1 MKPTPY
7 SLSRW
12 QGTALALIAAA
23 SLAACGGGGSTV
35 TAIPQTITS
44 LSVSAAEVAGGTANL
59 SAQASSGLTSF
70 TYASSTPATCTVSNA
85 VLSFVSAGTCT
96 VQVTQAGNA
105 NFSSASTT
113 FNFAVGAAAP
123 VQPTITFSSGFA
135 SNTATVEGGAYTGY
149 SGSNLD
155 NWGCNS
161 ANNCGGGSGGYGT
174 PATSYAYYYYQTT
187 TAAAGEYVG
196 ISLFAPGVTALST
209 TGDTSGVAP
218 PSTYKLNFKFNPN
231 PEWFNSNT
239 KNFVVILAL
248 GKKIAVT
255 GNPNCHIQ
263 LRQVVT
269 PTSAGATSYSLP
281 LSGFGVVQDCGTGV
295 NTVSAALAASPNVSQ
310 IDIQGDGGTAAV
322 TTNNLTSG
330 ANLSVPTTGNNP
342 VYPTT
347 IALTGGITFTP

>member
-23 SLAACGGGGSTV
+23 SLTACGGGGSTV

-105 NFSSASTT
+105 NFSSASTS
-113 FNFAVGAAAP
+113 FNFAVSGA
-123 VQPTITFSSGFA
+123 VQPTITYSSGFA
-135 SNTATVEGGAYTGY
+135 AGNLTVEGGAYGGY
-149 SGSNLD
+149 SGSNQD
-155 NWGCNS
+155 GYNCNGQPNW
-161 ANNCGGGSGGYGT
+161 CGGGTGAVSNT
-174 PATSYAYYYYQTT
+174 VTAANSYSYYYYQTPT
-187 TAAAGEYVG
+187 PATALYMGLYM
-196 ISLFAPGVTALST
+196 LAPSVTALSNSA
-209 TGDTSGVAP
+209 DTNGVSP
-218 PSTYKLNFKFNPN
+218 PSSYKLNFKLNQN
-231 PEWFNSNT
+231 PEWYNSTTN
-239 KNFVVILAL
+239 NFAVQLTL
-248 GKKIAVT
+248 GKHYTSGGAACNIKLAQI
-255 GNPNCHIQ
+255 
-263 LRQVVT
+263 VT
-269 PTSAGATSYSLP
+269 PTSANATAYSLP
-281 LSGFGVVQDCGTGV
+281 LSSFTVTQDCGTGI
-295 NTVSAALAASPNVSQ
+295 NTVDNALAASPKVSQ
-310 IDIQGDGGTAAV
+310 IDFQGFGGGSKITLG
-322 TTNNLTSG
+322 TRNSG
-330 ANLSVPTTGNNP
+330 ANLSVPTGG